1 MRPTTPTID
10 SRAELAD
17 YIDAYPDRLDGRLG
31 VFLGIP
37 KSGTATGFDV
47 VYTHRA
53 EERFESASII
63 KLPVLYTLYHRYDGH
78 LGELTEPHGLATI
91 NRVAGSG
98 LFHLLGTTTPS
109 LEDLAYA
116 MIAISDNAATN
127 ELIDVLGR
135 ETINTV
141 ATSLGMDHTRL
152 GRKLMATLGDNQL
165 AVPVDLPDDEPAN
178 VIAPIDCARFYRD
191 LIAERTLS
199 TAAYERLKL
208 PLREQKYG
216 DTFPRYLPYDMTI
229 LHKTGWVPSA
239 ALDTGYI
246 AADDAAGDPLVF
258 AVFTDDLDHGADGS
272 DVIAEIGDAVAAWL
286 A

>member
-10 SRAELAD
+10 DRDDLVE

-31 VFLGIP
+31 VFLGRP
-37 KSGTATGFDV
+37 DPGTATEFDV
-47 VYTHRA
+47 IYTHRA
-53 EERFESASII
+53 EERFESASVI
-63 KLPVLYTLYHRYDGH
+63 KLPILYALYHRYDGQ
-78 LGELTEPHGLATI
+78 LGELTVPHGLARV

-98 LFHLLGTTTPS
+98 VFHLLGTTTPS

-135 ETINTV
+135 ASINTV
-141 ATSLGMDHTRL
+141 ADSIGMEHTRL

-165 AVPVDLPDDEPAN
+165 SVPADLPDDDPAN
-178 VIAPIDCARFYRD
+178 TIAPIDCARFYSD

-199 TAAYERLKL
+199 LEAYGRLKL

-216 DTFPRYLPYDMTI
+216 DAFPRYLPYDTTI

-246 AADDAAGDPLVF
+246 VAEDAGGDPLVF
-258 AVFTDDLDHGADGS
+258 AVFTDQLAHGADGS